1 MAITQSPTKFPPALP
16 EALSAAKLLSSLEKQ
31 ANPLAPGPGG
41 TQIKSVVGGIMDG
54 LQSHMATQ
62 APAPQSD
69 MGQGIGNVIDQ
80 LKNAAPILQRQ
91 AQDAQ
96 VDQIAKRAAEMV
108 QGQGSDEPAFAE
120 GGILGFA
127 QGDPVPLPDL
137 SELEAAAKQARDKY
151 YSYGS
156 VQKQR
161 DPEGFQAAKQNF
173 EDLSNQLSTTRQ
185 AQIAQIQKDYPTR
198 EAQVAALK
206 SQGAPAPSPA
216 P

>member
-1 MAITQSPTKFPPALP
+1 MLFRS
-16 EALSAAKLLSSLEKQ
+16 
-31 ANPLAPGPGG
+31 
-41 TQIKSVVGGIMDG
+41 
-54 LQSHMATQ
+54 
-62 APAPQSD
+62 
-69 MGQGIGNVIDQ
+69 
-80 LKNAAPILQRQ
+80 
-91 AQDAQ
+91 
-96 VDQIAKRAAEMV
+96 
-108 QGQGSDEPAFAE
+108 
-120 GGILGFA
+120 

-173 EDLSNQLSTTRQ
+173 EDLSNQLSTMRQ

-216 P
+216 PSAQDLSQLGVGLLQPSSTPTAPRRPAPAPAAAPRPAAPTAAPGGGLPSVADVIKESQGVLGASPDIAAARSKAQELSELLKNTPLPGIEAIAALRKGA